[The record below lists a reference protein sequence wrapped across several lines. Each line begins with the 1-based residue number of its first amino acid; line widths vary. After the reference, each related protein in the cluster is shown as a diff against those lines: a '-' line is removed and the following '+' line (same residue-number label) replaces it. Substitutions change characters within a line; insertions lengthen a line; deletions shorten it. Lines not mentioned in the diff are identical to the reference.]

1 MLDTRLVDRVG
12 GRADYLG
19 SLADRTTRLTLPL
32 YPQPRPENRRRGLGY
47 PARREQPT
55 LGREAHRL
63 LSRPSTAAKSVL
75 RSRLGAAGSGASRR

>member
-32 YPQPRPENRRRGLGY
+32 YPQPRPYQRAPG
-47 PARREQPT
+47 P
-55 LGREAHRL
+55 
-63 LSRPSTAAKSVL
+63 
-75 RSRLGAAGSGASRR
+75 GASPWFVDAELSPLRASSSKGADLHAKR